1 MTQIPPASTPASSAS
16 VSAWLRRRLGLI
28 VAITTVISSLV
39 TVATW
44 LGWTPAA

>member
-1 MTQIPPASTPASSAS
+1 MTQHPQKPAPSS
-16 VSAWLRRRLGLI
+16 VSGWLRSHLGLI
-28 VAITTVISSLV
+28 VAITTVLSSLV